1 MKAIANVSQL
11 IYKEKGILNFTVC
24 LKRIWIT
31 VCYLAVFMNIQ
42 YWIWRRLSIFC
53 RCIIQIISIFRAFI
67 CNSCCMNIFNRYMTL
82 YVNWISLL
90 CPDITYCL
98 YHLGNADWIMCKV
111 DIDTVS
117 NKISCRHKLIYNI
130 LLTRDQSGLKNRSV
144 IPSEHG
150 FCLLNVQLSNF
161 SRQGSIYL
169 GTVHCLRH
177 NLLLEWYFWGF
188 CFAK

>member
-1 MKAIANVSQL
+1 MPFK
-11 IYKEKGILNFTVC
+11 KKC
-24 LKRIWIT
+24 K
-31 VCYLAVFMNIQ
+31 
-42 YWIWRRLSIFC
+42 
-53 RCIIQIISIFRAFI
+53 
-67 CNSCCMNIFNRYMTL
+67 
-82 YVNWISLL
+82 SLL

-117 NKISCRHKLIYNI
+117 NKILCRHKLIYNI
-130 LLTRDQSGLKNRSV
+130 SLTRDQSGLKNRSV
-144 IPSEHG
+144 LPSEHG

-177 NLLLEWYFWGF
+177 NLLLEWYF
-188 CFAK
+188 